1 MAKRKHL
8 NLYTPS
14 SDGAKGKYNYT
25 GDYFTPVLHGK
36 SLRRLKIGLLMQC
49 LIQLTL
55 LYIIGRSDPEGL
67 RTLYV
72 MPFFLGLL
80 FFMGRAF
87 LAALGFFSWEE
98 RMTQNQYEG
107 SWLRFRHSQ
116 VGIVITCGLLA
127 LSDLVMVLLGS
138 PITKE
143 STLLALSLPV
153 IAFSALCLCFFVVK
167 NVSCSNAAV
176 SLTSEK

>member
-8 NLYTPS
+8 NLYSPT
-14 SDGAKGKYNYT
+14 GNGVKGKYNYT
-25 GDYFTPVLHGK
+25 GDYFAPVLHGK
-36 SLRRLKIGLLMQC
+36 NLRWLKIGLLLQC
-49 LIQLTL
+49 LIQLAL
-55 LYIIGRSDPEGL
+55 LYFIGRSDPHGL

-80 FFMGRAF
+80 FFMGRAL

-116 VGIVITCGLLA
+116 VGIAITCGLLA

-153 IAFSALCLCFFVVK
+153 ITCSILSFFVVK
-167 NVSCSNAAV
+167 NVPCSNAAV